1 MPHPFRTELTLEN
14 RLYFNHGGQGLLPES
29 TIEAITTAYREIQH
43 RGPFSMEAEQWIA
56 GHMTHTRKQLADAL
70 GCSPNT
76 ITFTESTSHSMNIP
90 LWGLDWQAGDG
101 LMVSDC
107 EHPGA
112 FLPAHA
118 VAQRYDLEI
127 QKFDLLG
134 GQHPVLAVQQALKS
148 NTKLILLSHVLWNT
162 GQVLPIK
169 EITEVC
175 RKQGVLVL
183 WDGAQ
188 SSGVIPAQ
196 FEEWGVDFYGSTC
209 HKWWMGP
216 AGIGY
221 LYIRPET
228 LEQIRPT
235 YVGWRSA
242 SAYVEPIPWY
252 QNGQRFEV
260 ATLPSEL
267 FFGLAQSLKLHQSFG
282 SGEERY
288 TRILELAQQLWVGLQ
303 EIPGLETI
311 SAEAPTSGLV
321 CWRAHALT
329 SPQDLTR
336 VVQVLEAQKVY
347 VRTIPKPL
355 CFRASIHYFNEP
367 WEIEKLLEILKAI
380 GSDYSTTMTHSC
392 N

>member
-29 TIEAITTAYREIQH
+29 TIEAISTAYREVQH
-43 RGPFSMEAEQWIA
+43 RGPFSMEVEQWIT
-56 GHMTHTRKQLADAL
+56 GHITKTRSLLADSL
-70 GCSPNT
+70 SCSPDALS
-76 ITFTESTSHSMNIP
+76 FTESTSHSMNIP
-90 LWGLDWQAGDG
+90 LWGLEWQSGDG
-101 LMVSDC
+101 LMISDC

-127 QKFDLLG
+127 QKFNLLG
-134 GQHPVLAVQQALKS
+134 AQDPVAAIAQALKP

-188 SSGVIPAQ
+188 SSGVIPAA

-221 LYIRPET
+221 LYVRPEI

-235 YVGWRSA
+235 YVGWRSV
-242 SAYVEPIPWY
+242 SAYVEPFPWY
-252 QNGQRFEV
+252 KNGQRFEV

-282 SGEERY
+282 PGEERY
-288 TRILELAQQLWVGLQ
+288 ARILELAKQLWLGLQ
-303 EIPGLETI
+303 DIPGLEPI
-311 SAEAPTSGLV
+311 HPEAPESGLV
-321 CWRAHALT
+321 CWRALALT
-329 SPQDLTR
+329 APKELIR
-336 VVQVLEAQKVY
+336 IVQQLEAQKVY
-347 VRTIPKPL
+347 VRMIPQLL
-355 CFRASIHYFNEP
+355 CFRASVHYFNEP
-367 WEIEKLLEILKAI
+367 WEVEKLLGVLK
-380 GSDYSTTMTHSC
+380 TTVSV
-392 N
+392 

>member
-29 TIEAITTAYREIQH
+29 AIEAITTAYREIQH

-118 VAQRYDLEI
+118 VAQRYGLEI

-134 GQHPVLAVQQALKS
+134 AQHPVLAVEQALNS

-260 ATLPSEL
+260 ATFPSEL

-288 TRILELAQQLWVGLQ
+288 ARILELAQQLWVGLQ

-311 SAEAPTSGLV
+311 NVEAPTSGLV

-329 SPQDLTR
+329 SPKELTC
-336 VVQVLEAQKVY
+336 VVQALEAQKVY

>member
-1 MPHPFRTELTLEN
+1 MPHPFRTELTLDN

-29 TIEAITTAYREIQH
+29 TIEAIAAAYREVQR
-43 RGPFSMEAEQWIA
+43 RGPFSIEAEQWLA
-56 GHMTHTRKQLADAL
+56 GQITQTRILLAHAL
-70 GCSPNT
+70 GCGPDAL
-76 ITFTESTSHSMNIP
+76 TFTDSTSHSMNIP

-101 LMVSDC
+101 LMISDC

-112 FLPAHA
+112 FLPAYA
-118 VAQRYDLEI
+118 VAQRYGLAI
-127 QKFDLLG
+127 QNFDLLG
-134 GQHPVLAVQQALKS
+134 APDPVSAIEQALKP

-228 LEQIRPT
+228 LEQVHPT

-242 SAYVEPIPWY
+242 SAYVEPLPWY

-282 SGEERY
+282 AGAERY
-288 TRILELAQQLWVGLQ
+288 ARILELAKQLWLGLQ
-303 EIPGLETI
+303 EIPGLEPTN
-311 SAEAPTSGLV
+311 SETPTSGLV

-329 SPQDLTR
+329 SSKELTR
-336 VVQVLEAQKVY
+336 VVQTLEAQKVY
-347 VRTIPKPL
+347 VRMIPKPL
-355 CFRASIHYFNEP
+355 CFRASVHYFNEP
-367 WEIEKLLEILKAI
+367 WEIEKLLGILRAI
-380 GSDYSTTMTHSC
+380 GTG
-392 N
+392 

>member
-1 MPHPFRTELTLEN
+1 MPHPFRAELTLEN

-29 TIEAITTAYREIQH
+29 TIEAITAAYRAIQQ
-43 RGPFSMEAEQWIA
+43 RGPFSMEAEQWIT
-56 GHMTHTRKQLADAL
+56 GHITQTRSLLADSL
-70 GCSPNT
+70 GCSPDALS
-76 ITFTESTSHSMNIP
+76 FTESTSHSMNIP

-101 LMVSDC
+101 LMISDC

-112 FLPAHA
+112 LLPAHA

-134 GQHPVLAVQQALKS
+134 AQDPVKAVEQALKP

-175 RKQGVLVL
+175 RKHGVLVL

-188 SSGVIPAQ
+188 SSGVIPAA

-228 LEQIRPT
+228 LAQIRPT

-242 SAYVEPIPWY
+242 SAYVEPFSWY

-267 FFGLAQSLKLHQSFG
+267 FFGLAQSLTLHQSFG
-282 SGEERY
+282 TREERY
-288 TRILELAQQLWVGLQ
+288 ARILELAKKLWLGLQ
-303 EIPGLETI
+303 DIPGLELI
-311 SAEAPTSGLV
+311 HSEAPEAGLI
-321 CWRAHALT
+321 CWRAPALT
-329 SPQDLTR
+329 APKELIR
-336 VVQVLEAQKVY
+336 VVQQLETQKVY
-347 VRTIPKPL
+347 VRMIPKPL
-355 CFRASIHYFNEP
+355 CFRASVHYFNEP
-367 WEIEKLLEILKAI
+367 WEIEKLLAILRTI
-380 GSDYSTTMTHSC
+380 GSV
-392 N
+392 

>member
-29 TIEAITTAYREIQH
+29 TIEAISAAYRAVQR
-43 RGPFSMEAEQWIA
+43 RGPFSMEAEQWIT
-56 GHMTHTRKQLADAL
+56 GQITQTRSLLADSL
-70 GCSPNT
+70 GCSPDALS
-76 ITFTESTSHSMNIP
+76 FTESTSHSMNIP

-101 LMVSDC
+101 LMISDC

-118 VAQRYDLEI
+118 VAQRYNLEI

-134 GQHPVLAVQQALKS
+134 AQDPVTAIEQALKP

-169 EITEVC
+169 EITAVC
-175 RKQGVLVL
+175 RKQGALVL

-188 SSGVIPAQ
+188 SSGVIPAA
-196 FEEWGVDFYGSTC
+196 FEECGVDFYGSTC

-221 LYIRPET
+221 LYIRPEI

-242 SAYVEPIPWY
+242 SAYVEPFPWY
-252 QNGQRFEV
+252 KNGQRFEV

-282 SGEERY
+282 TREERY
-288 TRILELAQQLWVGLQ
+288 ARILELAKQLWLGLQ
-303 EIPGLETI
+303 DIPGLEPI
-311 SAEAPTSGLV
+311 HSEAPEAGLV
-321 CWRAHALT
+321 CWHAPALT
-329 SPQDLTR
+329 TPKELIR
-336 VVQVLEAQKVY
+336 IVQQLEAQKVY
-347 VRTIPKPL
+347 VRMIPQPL
-355 CFRASIHYFNEP
+355 CFRASVHYFNEP
-367 WEIEKLLEILKAI
+367 WEIEKLLAVLRTVVSI
-380 GSDYSTTMTHSC
+380 
-392 N
+392 

>member
-29 TIEAITTAYREIQH
+29 TIEAIAAAYREVQH
-43 RGPFSMEAEQWIA
+43 RGPFSVGAERWIA
-56 GHMTHTRKQLADAL
+56 EHITQTRTLLSHSLGCHPDAL
-70 GCSPNT
+70 
-76 ITFTESTSHSMNIP
+76 TFTDSTSHSMNIP
-90 LWGLDWQAGDG
+90 LWGLGWQAGDG
-101 LMVSDC
+101 LMISDC

-118 VAQRYDLEI
+118 VAQRYGLEI
-127 QKFDLLG
+127 QNFALLSAPD
-134 GQHPVLAVQQALKS
+134 PVSAIEEALKPS
-148 NTKLILLSHVLWNT
+148 TKLILLSHVLWNT

-169 EITEVC
+169 EITAVC

-196 FEEWGVDFYGSTC
+196 FEEWGVDFYGATC

-221 LYIRPET
+221 LYIRPES
-228 LEQIRPT
+228 LEQIQPT

-242 SAYVEPIPWY
+242 SAYVEPFPW
-252 QNGQRFEV
+252 QKNGQRFEV

-267 FFGLAQSLKLHQSFG
+267 FFGLAQSLKLHRSFG

-288 TRILELAQQLWVGLQ
+288 ARILELAKQLWLGLQ
-303 EIPGLETI
+303 EIPGLEPI
-311 SAEAPTSGLV
+311 GSEVPASGLV
-321 CWRAHALT
+321 CWRAQSLT
-329 SPQDLTR
+329 SPQELNR
-336 VVQVLEAQKVY
+336 VVQTLESQKVY
-347 VRTIPKPL
+347 VRVIPKPL
-355 CFRASIHYFNEP
+355 CFRASVHYFNEP
-367 WEIEKLLEILKAI
+367 WEIEKLLGILKAM
-380 GSDYSTTMTHSC
+380 GRNYSNS
-392 N
+392 

>member
-29 TIEAITTAYREIQH
+29 TIEAIAAAYREVQH
-43 RGPFSMEAEQWIA
+43 RGPFSMEAEQWIT
-56 GHMTHTRKQLADAL
+56 GHITQTRALLANSLGCTPDAL
-70 GCSPNT
+70 
-76 ITFTESTSHSMNIP
+76 TFTESTSHSVNVP

-134 GQHPVLAVQQALKS
+134 ALDPISAVEQALKP

-169 EITEVC
+169 EITAVC
-175 RKQGVLVL
+175 RKRGVLVL

-242 SAYVEPIPWY
+242 SAYVEPVPWY

-260 ATLPSEL
+260 ATFPSEL

-282 SGEERY
+282 SEEERY
-288 TRILELAQQLWVGLQ
+288 ARILELAQQLWVGVQ
-303 EIPGLETI
+303 EISGLETI
-311 SAEAPTSGLV
+311 GAETPRSGLV
-321 CWRAHALT
+321 CWRAHALA
-329 SPQDLTR
+329 SPKDLTR
-336 VVQVLEAQKVY
+336 LVQALESQKVY
-347 VRTIPKPL
+347 VRMIPKPL
-355 CFRASIHYFNEP
+355 CFRACVHYFNEP
-367 WEIEKLLEILKAI
+367 WEIEKLLGILKAI

>member
-1 MPHPFRTELTLEN
+1 MPHPLRTELTLEN

-29 TIEAITTAYREIQH
+29 TIEAIAAAYREVQR
-43 RGPFSMEAEQWIA
+43 RGPFSMEAEQWIT
-56 GHMTHTRKQLADAL
+56 GHMTYTRRQLADAL
-70 GCSPNT
+70 ACSPDT

-112 FLPAHA
+112 FLPAYA
-118 VAQRYDLEI
+118 VAQRYGLEI
-127 QKFDLLG
+127 QKLDLLG
-134 GQHPVLAVQQALKS
+134 AQHPIFAIEQALKP

-169 EITEVC
+169 EITAAC
-175 RKQGVLVL
+175 RKRGVLVL

-228 LEQIRPT
+228 LDHVRPT

-242 SAYVEPIPWY
+242 SAYVEPFPWY

-282 SGEERY
+282 SKEERY
-288 TRILELAQQLWVGLQ
+288 AKILELAQQLWLGLQ
-303 EIPGLETI
+303 EIPGLKLI
-311 SAEAPTSGLV
+311 GAEAPASGLV
-321 CWRAHALT
+321 CWASDLA
-329 SPQDLTR
+329 SPKDFTR
-336 VVQVLEAQKVY
+336 IVQALEAQKVY
-347 VRTIPKPL
+347 VRMIPKPL
-355 CFRASIHYFNEP
+355 CFRASVHYFNEP
-367 WEIEKLLEILKAI
+367 WEIEKLLGILQAI
-380 GSDYSTTMTHSC
+380 GTD
-392 N
+392 

>member
-29 TIEAITTAYREIQH
+29 TIESIGTAYREIQQ
-43 RGPFSMEAEQWIA
+43 RGPFSMEAEQWIT
-56 GHMTHTRKQLADAL
+56 GQITETRSLLADSL
-70 GCSPNT
+70 GCSPDALS
-76 ITFTESTSHSMNIP
+76 FTESTSHSMNIP
-90 LWGLDWQAGDG
+90 LWGLDWHSGDG
-101 LMVSDC
+101 LMISDC

-134 GQHPVLAVQQALKS
+134 AQDPVAAIAQALKP

-188 SSGVIPAQ
+188 SSGVIPAA

-221 LYIRPET
+221 LYVRPEI

-235 YVGWRSA
+235 YVGWRSV
-242 SAYVEPIPWY
+242 SAYVEPFPWY
-252 QNGQRFEV
+252 KNGKRFEV

-282 SGEERY
+282 SREEHHA
-288 TRILELAQQLWVGLQ
+288 RILELAKQLWAGLQ
-303 EIPGLETI
+303 DIPGLEPI
-311 SAEAPTSGLV
+311 HPKAPTSGLV
-321 CWRAHALT
+321 CWRVPALT
-329 SPQDLTR
+329 TPKELIR
-336 VVQVLEAQKVY
+336 IVQQLEAQKVY
-347 VRTIPKPL
+347 VRMIPQPL
-355 CFRASIHYFNEP
+355 CFRASVHYFNEP
-367 WEIEKLLEILKAI
+367 WEIEKLLAVLR
-380 GSDYSTTMTHSC
+380 TMGRV
-392 N
+392 

>member
-29 TIEAITTAYREIQH
+29 TIEAIAAAYREVQR
-43 RGPFSMEAEQWIA
+43 RGPFSMEAEQWLSERI
-56 GHMTHTRKQLADAL
+56 TQTRTLLARSLGCNPDAL
-70 GCSPNT
+70 
-76 ITFTESTSHSMNIP
+76 TFTDSTSHSMNIP

-101 LMVSDC
+101 LMISDC

-118 VAQRYDLEI
+118 VAQRYGLEI
-127 QKFDLLG
+127 QNFGLLDAPD
-134 GQHPVLAVQQALKS
+134 PVSAIEKALKP

-169 EITEVC
+169 EITAVC
-175 RKQGVLVL
+175 RNQGVLVL

-196 FEEWGVDFYGSTC
+196 FEEWGVDFYGATC

-228 LEQIRPT
+228 LDQIRPT

-242 SAYVEPIPWY
+242 SAYTEPFPWY

-267 FFGLAQSLKLHQSFG
+267 FFGLTQSLKLHQSFG
-282 SGEERY
+282 AGEERY
-288 TRILELAQQLWVGLQ
+288 ARILELAKQLWLGLQ
-303 EIPGLETI
+303 EIPGLDPINPEVP
-311 SAEAPTSGLV
+311 ASGLV
-321 CWRAHALT
+321 CWRTQALT
-329 SPQDLTR
+329 SPHALTR
-336 VVQVLEAQKVY
+336 VVQTLESQKVY
-347 VRTIPKPL
+347 VRMILKPL
-355 CFRASIHYFNEP
+355 CFRASVHYFNEP
-367 WEIEKLLEILKAI
+367 WEVEKLLGILKVN
-380 GSDYSTTMTHSC
+380 S
-392 N
+392 